1 MAKPLIN
8 ATIFKQFLLLLIT
21 VGLPSCIRLLER
33 MGRTEE
39 KKKEK
44 KENEE
49 KGTHSILMKPL

>member
-8 ATIFKQFLLLLIT
+8 ATVFKLFLFLLIT
-21 VGLPSCIRLLER
+21 IRLPSCTRLLER

-44 KENEE
+44 KR
-49 KGTHSILMKPL
+49 MKKKEHIPSS